1 MTLKFPT
8 WLLRPRLQLL
18 LISYT
23 IHHKLLNINFYRYF
37 MDRPLVAVGCLI
49 VEENKVLLVKRKNPP
64 NAGLWAIPGG
74 KVEYGETLEDAL
86 KREMRE
92 ETGLEV
98 AVSNIISIVQV
109 INEGY
114 HYVILD
120 FECKPIGGKL
130 RASSD
135 ASEVEY
141 IPFNKLKDIPTTKT
155 TYDMLIMYF
164 KGEKPP
170 YSIIQISK

>member
-1 MTLKFPT
+1 
-8 WLLRPRLQLL
+8 
-18 LISYT
+18 
-23 IHHKLLNINFYRYF
+23 
-37 MDRPLVAVGCLI
+37 
-49 VEENKVLLVKRKNPP
+49 
-64 NAGLWAIPGG
+64 
-74 KVEYGETLEDAL
+74 
-86 KREMRE
+86 
-92 ETGLEV
+92 
-98 AVSNIISIVQV
+98 
-109 INEGY
+109 
-114 HYVILD
+114 VILD